1 MLYGHRPSAG
11 TAAAL
16 AALYKR
22 SPREIDVKLLQ
33 KTLLRQGAFLF
44 ADDEKDREEEL
55 QEG

>member
-1 MLYGHRPSAG
+1 MVTGHAAG

-33 KTLLRQGAFLF
+33 KTLLRHGAFWF
-44 ADDEKDREEEL
+44 GDDEKDREEEL